1 MTIRLV
7 LADDHPLVLQALDL
21 LFRSEKG
28 FEVVAA
34 CQSGSEALQ
43 AVREHRPDVVLL
55 DLQMPGRSGLDVL
68 REITAEH
75 LPTRTVLL
83 TAVIE
88 DAEMLEALRLGVGG
102 VVLKDMPPSSL
113 VQCVKKVHS
122 GESWLETRSASRVI
136 EKLMRSES
144 NSREV
149 AALLTLREVEIVRM
163 LAKGLR
169 NKEIASRLS
178 ISSNTV
184 KVHLSRIYA
193 KLELEGRVAL
203 MHYAED
209 KGLI

>member
-1 MTIRLV
+1 MPIRLV
-7 LADDHPLVLQALDL
+7 LADDHPLVLQALCL
-21 LFRSEKG
+21 LFDSEKG

-43 AVREHRPDVVLL
+43 AVRELRPDVALL
-55 DLQMPGRSGLDVL
+55 DLQMPGLSGLDVL

-83 TAVIE
+83 TGTIE
-88 DAEMLEALRLGVGG
+88 DAEMHEALRLGVGG

-113 VQCVKKVHS
+113 VQCVKKVHA
-122 GESWLETRSASRVI
+122 GGSWLETRSASRVI

-144 NSREV
+144 GSREA
-149 AALLTLREVEIVRM
+149 AALLTDREIEIVRM
-163 LAKGLR
+163 LATGLR

-184 KVHLSRIYA
+184 KVHLSHIYA
-193 KLELEGRVAL
+193 KVEVEGRVAL
-203 MHYAED
+203 MRYAEE